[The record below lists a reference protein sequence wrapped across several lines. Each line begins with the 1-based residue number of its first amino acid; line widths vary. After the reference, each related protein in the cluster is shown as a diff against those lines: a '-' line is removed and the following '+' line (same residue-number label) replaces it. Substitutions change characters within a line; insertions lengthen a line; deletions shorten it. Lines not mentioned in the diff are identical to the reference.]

1 MDPITVIVWL
11 WLSWGA
17 TRMLLAKNSA
27 DEPSTGDSADA
38 QDSGDSDSDDPQESA
53 GRSLREWLGSVRE
66 RLDANAMAARETNW
80 GNAGWWLRALL
91 GAAWTPVSDLR
102 RAGRWAR
109 TSSDRRDERGRDR
122 DDRDERDRDERG
134 DDERDE
140 RSGDDR
146 DDRDERDDRDDQD
159 KRDERSG
166 DDRDDRDERG
176 GDDHDDH
183 NDRDE
188 RDRDE
193 RSGDDHDDH
202 DERDERD
209 ERDRGRGGDGWGRN
223 DRRQGEDYE
232 VEVVGTRPTHE
243 PSALGPPIPALT
255 APSPPA
261 PRPEVP
267 KPTAATVPV
276 SAAPWQ
282 EPLRP
287 AAAQVELPP
296 HPAGSAVAVA
306 SPGAIRVGELQQEGT
321 EDVAK
326 YVAIPGASA
335 PKTSMDVGGN
345 THDDAVDLSKK
356 IVRAVDMTAD
366 PAEQA
371 HLMIKASLKASWN
384 ALDAL
389 AAAGISGK
397 VVDNW
402 ASAIIALE
410 TAAGTAEQ
418 LRRDIDVAN
427 NAAAIAMNV
436 QRKTGDNVQAAVQ
449 AAGKSVADSTRY
461 YGKS

>member
-17 TRMLLAKNSA
+17 TRMLLAKNGA
-27 DEPSTGDSADA
+27 DDSADA
-38 QDSGDSDSDDPQESA
+38 QDSGDSGSDDAQESA
-53 GRSLREWLGSVRE
+53 GRSLRERLGSVRE
-66 RLDANAMAARETNW
+66 RLDANTMAARETNW

-91 GAAWTPVSDLR
+91 GAAWTPVSDMR

-109 TSSDRRDERGRDR
+109 TASDRRDERGRN
-122 DDRDERDRDERG
+122 
-134 DDERDE
+134 
-140 RSGDDR
+140 
-146 DDRDERDDRDDQD
+146 
-159 KRDERSG
+159 
-166 DDRDDRDERG
+166 RDDRDERG
-176 GDDHDDH
+176 GDDHDD
-183 NDRDE
+183 RDE
-188 RDRDE
+188 RDREE
-193 RSGDDHDDH
+193 RDRDDHDDH
-202 DERDERD
+202 DDRDHDERGGDDRDDHDDRDDRDRDERGDD
-209 ERDRGRGGDGWGRN
+209 ERDRDDHDERGGDDHDDRDRGRGRGGDE
-223 DRRQGEDYE
+223 RRQGEDYK

-255 APSPPA
+255 APSSSVLRPKVAKPA
-261 PRPEVP
+261 
-267 KPTAATVPV
+267 AATVPV

-287 AAAQVELPP
+287 AAVQVELPP
-296 HPAGSAVAVA
+296 HPAGSAVAIA
-306 SPGAIRVGELQQEGT
+306 SPGATRVGELQQEGA

-410 TAAGTAEQ
+410 TAAGTAAQ
-418 LRRDIDVAN
+418 LCRDIDVAN
-427 NAAAIAMNV
+427 NAAAIAMNI